1 MYHRISIALVA
12 GLVYGAGA
20 WAADTIEQ
28 VLGQKLK
35 KLMPDAEI
43 SSVSPSPL
51 AGVYE
56 VLIGASLI
64 YMSEDG
70 RFVFRGDL
78 IDIAER
84 RNLSDETR
92 AAARMQAFARI
103 GPEEA
108 IEFAPKSKKVA
119 HTLYVYTDIDC
130 GYCRKLH
137 REVDQL
143 NDAGIA
149 VRYLAFPRSGLNSE
163 SSKKA
168 AAVWCSDNQQQAMTA
183 AKAGKEVTA
192 KTCRNPVEA
201 HFSLGRSM
209 GVRGTP
215 AVYTEQGES
224 LGGYIPAPELIQM
237 LSGENI

>member
-1 MYHRISIALVA
+1 MYHHASIALAA
-12 GLVYGAGA
+12 GLLYGAGA
-20 WAADTIEQ
+20 WAADNIEQ

-35 KLMPDAEI
+35 KFMPDVEI
-43 SSVSPSPL
+43 SSVSASPL
-51 AGVYE
+51 PGVYE
-56 VLIGASLI
+56 VVIGASLI

-78 IDIAER
+78 IDITER
-84 RNLSDETR
+84 RNLSDEKRT
-92 AAARMQAFARI
+92 AARMQAFAQI
-103 GPEEA
+103 GADEA

-137 REVDQL
+137 REVAQL

-149 VRYLAFPRSGLNSE
+149 VRYLAFPRTGMNSE

-192 KTCRNPVEA
+192 KACSNPVEA
-201 HFSLGRSM
+201 HFTLGKSM

-215 AVYTEQGES
+215 SVYTEQGES
-224 LGGYIPAPELIQM
+224 LGGYIPAPELIKM